1 MKTYPLGI
9 SGLQA
14 PAIGFGAWAIG
25 GGPSWGQETR
35 EDEAIRAIH
44 AAVDCG
50 VNLIDTAPAYGYG
63 RSERIVG
70 KAIRDIRDKVVL
82 ATKFGLW
89 WQDFRGAPFCEL
101 DGKLLRR
108 SLRPDTI
115 RIEVE
120 HSLTRLQTDHIDLYQ
135 VHWPAVPPCQT
146 PIGDTMACL
155 MTLKDQGKIGA
166 IGVCNVTARELNKYR
181 HAGPVA
187 SVQFRYSML
196 NRQAEQDVLP
206 YCSEHHLAAL
216 AYMSIEQGL
225 LTGKIRMDRVFS
237 EKEFR
242 SNAAWNP
249 WFGVENR
256 KRILDLLS
264 GWMGLTKKYDCTL
277 TQLVIAWTLAQSG
290 VTTVLC
296 GARNERQVMEN
307 AYAAGLCLTRE
318 DLKQIGTDLKH
329 LGVPHVESRVSTPAN

>member
-1 MKTYPLGI
+1 MKTYPLGV
-9 SGLQA
+9 SGLHVST
-14 PAIGFGAWAIG
+14 IGFGAWAIG
-25 GGPSWGQETR
+25 GGPSWGKVTS
-35 EDEAIRAIH
+35 EDEAVRAIH
-44 AAVDCG
+44 AAIDSG
-50 VNLIDTAPAYGYG
+50 INLIDTAPAYGYG
-63 RSERIVG
+63 RSERTVG

-82 ATKFGLW
+82 ATKCGLW

-135 VHWPAVPPCQT
+135 IHWPSVAPCQT
-146 PIGDTMACL
+146 PIADTMACL
-155 MTLKDQGKIGA
+155 MTLKDQGKIRA

-206 YCSEHHLAAL
+206 YCSEHHLAGL
-216 AYMSIEQGL
+216 TYMSLEQGL
-225 LTGKIRMDRVFS
+225 LTGKIGMDRLFS

-242 SNAAWNP
+242 ANEAWNP
-249 WFGVENR
+249 WFRLENR
-256 KRILDLLS
+256 QRILDLLS
-264 GWMGLTKKYDCTL
+264 SWTGLTKKYDCTL
-277 TQLVIAWTLAQSG
+277 AQLVIAWTLVQSG

-296 GARNERQVMEN
+296 GARSDRQVMEN
-307 AYAAGLCLTRE
+307 ACAAGLRLSRE
-318 DLKQIGTDLKH
+318 DLKQIETDLKR
-329 LGVPHVESRVSTPAN
+329 LGAPKVESHVSTPAS